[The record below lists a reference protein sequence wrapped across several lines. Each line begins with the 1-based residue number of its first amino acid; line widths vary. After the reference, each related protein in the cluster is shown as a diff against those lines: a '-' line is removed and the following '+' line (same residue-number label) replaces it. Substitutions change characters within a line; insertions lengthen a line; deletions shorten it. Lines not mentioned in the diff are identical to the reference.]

1 MDEAMPLLALLLL
14 LGGKKKEEDPN
25 KPNNVEKCNQ
35 EGLKWS
41 FKLKKCVPRECPT
54 GSVRDPKTGLCIQK
68 DGPITEPEH
77 PDEPWK
83 NFPND
88 DIVDDYPTDGKLLTV
103 KSGMVWSA
111 TGDKHILHNVIA
123 QRAYNAK
130 IAAGASHQDALSFGT
145 QTSHNQDNR
154 SALFAM
160 IMRDP
165 WNDAGSATYG
175 GLPYPKDLYDTCT
188 HRTIRL
194 IPQYDNVI
202 ARLASGL
209 APRRYM
215 ALKTPADVGKGN
227 AYGKAGGK
235 QATIWIPLID
245 EAHLL
250 ATGLV
255 RAAAVDVMPAWI
267 RELGWLNLPG
277 GVAWGC

>member
-14 LGGKKKEEDPN
+14 LGGKKKGEDPN
-25 KPNNVEKCNQ
+25 APGTHRKCEQGNV
-35 EGLKWS
+35 WS
-41 FKLKKCVPRECPT
+41 FKFNRCVPICPDGWT
-54 GSVRDPKTGLCIQK
+54 RDPKSGACVQK
-68 DGPITEPEH
+68 DVPPPAPGE
-77 PDEPWK
+77 DPWK
-83 NFPND
+83 DFPND
-88 DIVDDYPTDGKLLTV
+88 DVVDDYPTDGKLLTV
-103 KSGMVWSA
+103 KSGMVWSG

-123 QRAYNAK
+123 QRAYDAK
-130 IAAGASHQDALSFGT
+130 TKAGASHADALAFAT
-145 QTSHNQDNR
+145 ETSHNQANR

-160 IMRDP
+160 IARDP

-175 GLPYPKDLYDTCT
+175 GKPYPQDLYDECT

-202 ARLASGL
+202 ARLSSGL

-245 EAHLL
+245 APHLL
-250 ATGLV
+250 ETGLV
-255 RAAAVDVMPAWI
+255 RAAAVDVMPQWI
-267 RELGWLNLPG
+267 RDIGWLNLPG
-277 GVAWGC
+277 GVTWGC